1 MSDTPLGQ
9 KLDYEKGMRIYAP
22 AMPAAV
28 RDRIEADI
36 AAVPDWLDRPEVGI
50 DAAHLFVTS
59 QAALEA
65 QLAPL
70 VPLLAAGGMIWIS
83 WPKKA
88 AGLDTELDR
97 EAVRDHGLS
106 YPALVDVKVCAVD
119 ATWSA
124 LKFVIRRDAR

>member
-1 MSDTPLGQ
+1 
-9 KLDYEKGMRIYAP
+9 MRIYAP
-22 AMPAAV
+22 AMPAGV
-28 RDRIEADI
+28 QRQIEADI
-36 AAVPDWLDRPEVGI
+36 AAVPDWLDTPEVGI

-59 QAALEA
+59 KSALEA

-70 VPLLAAGGMIWIS
+70 VPLLARDGMIWVS

-88 AGLDTELDR
+88 SGLATELDR

-106 YPALVDVKVCAVD
+106 YPDLVDVKVCAVD

-124 LKFVIRRDAR
+124 LKFVIRKEAR